1 MHQTLNI
8 SQGCRPERI
17 CMTNV
22 THKHSTP
29 HWEQEVSHLVKLD
42 CHFHKLVALYAVLTA
57 TTHFFPDCCTPR
69 RARGCEGPFNAA
81 CGFNSSSYFFSAL
94 INCFLGTLTY
104 SKTHE
109 TWHKNQSCGHLTYF
123 IDFTSGR
130 GQTAPQR
137 PLEVLKNSWKIS
149 GFTDSYEIW

>member
-8 SQGCRPERI
+8 WRGCRPERI
-17 CMTNV
+17 CMMIF
-22 THKHSTP
+22 THRRSAP
-29 HWEQEVSHLVKLD
+29 YWDQDVSLLVKLD
-42 CHFHKLVALYAVLTA
+42 YHSQELVALYTLLTA
-57 TTHFFPDCCTPR
+57 TTCFSPDSCTPR
-69 RARGCEGPFNAA
+69 KAWGCEGPFNAA
-81 CGFNSSSYFFSAL
+81 CGFNYYSFFSAL

-123 IDFTSGR
+123 IGFTSGR

-149 GFTDSYEIW
+149 GLTDSYEIW